1 MMKYQI
7 KEWPELSTVAE
18 ICGFLP
24 ANGIAE
30 YHAIVRLTDA
40 KGDAAEQFRRIET
53 TVQFVQEYLQ
63 DAVLVW
69 KRYFVSDAINQR
81 DFIKSDQAAAVSIV
95 QQPPLNGTKVA
106 VWVYFVPEAKV
117 NANGDATVMEHSS
130 YRHLFHTQLFS
141 SGADEAVQTEALFQ
155 NYIQLLA
162 SERCTLKEHCL
173 RTWVFVQN
181 VDTYYQGM
189 VAARRA
195 CFEREGL
202 TPDTHFIASTGI
214 EGKFIRPDALVFID
228 AYAVQGLKPE
238 QIQYL
243 HAPTHLNPTHQY
255 GVTFERGVAIQ
266 YGDRRHVFI
275 SGTASINNRGEI
287 EHPMDLL
294 KQADRMFENITTL
307 LSEADADMND
317 VVHLIVYLRDIAD
330 YEAIELYMAQHYPQI
345 PKVIVWAPVCRPGW
359 LVEAECMAIKEV
371 RDSRFAAY

>member
-1 MMKYQI
+1 MKYQK
-7 KEWPELSTVAE
+7 KEWLALSTVAE
-18 ICGFLP
+18 ICRFSP
-24 ANGIAE
+24 ANGITE
-30 YHAIVRLTDA
+30 YHAIIRLTDA
-40 KGDAAEQFRRIET
+40 KVDASEQFRRIET
-53 TVQFVQEYLQ
+53 TVQFVREYLR
-63 DAVLVW
+63 DAVLIW

-81 DFIKSDQAAAVSIV
+81 YFIKSDQQAAVSIV
-95 QQPPLNGTKVA
+95 QQPPLSGTKVA
-106 VWVYFVPEAKV
+106 IWMYFVTEANV
-117 NANGDATVMEHSS
+117 NTNGNATIMEHSS
-130 YRHLFHTQLFS
+130 YRHLYHTQLFS
-141 SGADEAVQTEALFQ
+141 PGADEAVQTEALFQ

-195 CFEREGL
+195 FFEREGL

-214 EGKFIRPDALVFID
+214 EGKFIYPDALVFLD

-243 HAPTHLNPTHQY
+243 YAPTHLNQTHQY
-255 GVTFERGVAIQ
+255 GVTFERGVVIQ

-307 LSEADADMND
+307 LAEADAKISD

-330 YEAIELYMAQHYPQI
+330 YEAIDLYVAQHYPQI
-345 PKVIVWAPVCRPGW
+345 PKVIVWAPVCRSGW

-371 RDSRFAAY
+371 GDVRFAAY

>member
-1 MMKYQI
+1 
-7 KEWPELSTVAE
+7 
-18 ICGFLP
+18 
-24 ANGIAE
+24 
-30 YHAIVRLTDA
+30 LTNA
-40 KGDAAEQFRRIET
+40 KRDAAEQFRRIET
-53 TVQFVQEYLQ
+53 TVQFVQDYLRNT
-63 DAVLVW
+63 VLVW

-81 DFIKSDQAAAVSIV
+81 DFIKSGQQAAVSIV

-106 VWVYFVPEAKV
+106 VWMYFVPEVHLKT
-117 NANGDATVMEHSS
+117 NSDATIMEHSS

-141 SGADEAVQTEALFQ
+141 PGADVAVQTEELFH
-155 NYIQLLA
+155 NYIQLLET
-162 SERCTLKEHCL
+162 ERCTMKKHCL

-189 VAARRA
+189 VAARRKS
-195 CFEREGL
+195 FEMEGL

-214 EGKFIRPDALVFID
+214 EGKFIRPDVFVFLD

-243 HAPTHLNPTHQY
+243 YAPTHLNPTHQY
-255 GVTFERGVAIQ
+255 GVTFERGVTIQ

-294 KQADRMFENITTL
+294 MQTDRMFENITTL
-307 LSEADADMND
+307 LAEADAEITD
-317 VVHLIVYLRDIAD
+317 VAHLIVYLRDIAD
-330 YEAIELYMAQHYPQI
+330 FETIDLYLAQHYPQI

-359 LVEAECMAIKEV
+359 LVEAECMAIKDVE
-371 RDSRFAAY
+371 DKRFEAF